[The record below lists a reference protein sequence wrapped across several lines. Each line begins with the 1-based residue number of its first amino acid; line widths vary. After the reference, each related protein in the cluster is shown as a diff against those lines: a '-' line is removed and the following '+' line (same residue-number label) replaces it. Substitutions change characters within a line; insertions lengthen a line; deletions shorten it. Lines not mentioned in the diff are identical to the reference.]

1 MKNSE
6 SRLCFLDFETTGVI
20 DYISDPIE
28 IGAVLVDEN
37 LEVISSFVSR
47 IKPLSKQAFSEEA
60 YKIHG
65 ISYEETLNAPG
76 YHSVLMSFFGE
87 LGYEYRFAGWNIGF
101 DTSFFKKMCYYSGN
115 IDLYSKINYRSVDIQ
130 TIAYCLKN
138 MGMLPE
144 NINSLSDAAKFF
156 GIRRAEKHNA
166 LDCAEVA
173 LEVYKMCMILLNEGE
188 DACDAQ

>member
-1 MKNSE
+1 VRNSE
-6 SRLCFLDFETTGVI
+6 SKLCFLDFETTGVI

-47 IKPLSKQAFSEEA
+47 IRPLSKQAFSEEA
-60 YKIHG
+60 
-65 ISYEETLNAPG
+65 LNAPG
-76 YHSVLMSFFGE
+76 YPSVLMSFFGE

-130 TIAYCLKN
+130 TIAYCIKK

-156 GIRRAEKHNA
+156 GVHRAEKHNA
-166 LDCAEVA
+166 LNCAEVA
-173 LEVYKMCMILLNEGE
+173 MEVYKMCMILLNEGE